1 MGTIAINAEKE
12 GFHTYM
18 VTPDKDFAQ
27 LVTEN
32 IFLYKPARFGNGI
45 EIWGVDEV
53 NKKFEIDHPIKVID
67 YLGMMGDSVDNIP
80 GLPGVGDKTAKKFLK
95 EYGSLEGLIENIE
108 NLKGKLKE
116 KIEENKELGFLSKK
130 LGAKRTIAR
139 INNAEFIEDS
149 SEFDLQSL
157 GIDAMISPENL
168 ASEEVKLL
176 VNESGF
182 TNSHDFEEGA
192 LKMMAAKI
200 QSDAP
205 FVGKTVMDA
214 AMVYPGIKFMPI
226 AIERSGTHNAIIPRG
241 NTIFK
246 TDDHVYFVTCKD
258 GVDELYKLMGTEKG
272 KIQKIMILGGGRVGF
287 KVAKELGEQGLS
299 VKLVESDKLKAERIA
314 DLLPE
319 VLVLNIDGTRVDL
332 LSEES
337 LEDMDA
343 FIATTGDSQ
352 KNIMSCLMA
361 KSKDINRTIAIV
373 DNTDYF
379 ELSESIGVD
388 TLVNK
393 KLLAANEIFRFIRK
407 GNVLELNKLNNM
419 NAEVLEFLISKD
431 SKVKGKKIKDLDFP
445 RSSIV
450 GGVIR
455 DGIGM
460 IALGDFKIL
469 KGDKVLVCCLYSAI
483 NKVEK
488 LFR

>member
-1 MGTIAINAEKE
+1 
-12 GFHTYM
+12 
-18 VTPDKDFAQ
+18 
-27 LVTEN
+27 
-32 IFLYKPARFGNGI
+32 
-45 EIWGVDEV
+45 
-53 NKKFEIDHPIKVID
+53 
-67 YLGMMGDSVDNIP
+67 
-80 GLPGVGDKTAKKFLK
+80 
-95 EYGSLEGLIENIE
+95 
-108 NLKGKLKE
+108 
-116 KIEENKELGFLSKK
+116 
-130 LGAKRTIAR
+130 
-139 INNAEFIEDS
+139 
-149 SEFDLQSL
+149 
-157 GIDAMISPENL
+157 
-168 ASEEVKLL
+168 
-176 VNESGF
+176 
-182 TNSHDFEEGA
+182 
-192 LKMMAAKI
+192 
-200 QSDAP
+200 
-205 FVGKTVMDA
+205 
-214 AMVYPGIKFMPI
+214 MVYPGNIFMSI
-226 AIERSGTHNAIIPRG
+226 AIDRSGTHNAIIPRG

-361 KSKDINRTIAIV
+361 KSKDIKRTIAIV